1 MSFDGYHG
9 EEDNK
14 TEMELMGMQDADDC
28 WNEGL
33 YREWSHDL
41 HLHQHFSQSIR
52 PYKLQHLRFH
62 LC

>member
-1 MSFDGYHG
+1 MSFGGYHE
-9 EEDNK
+9 EEDDK
-14 TEMELMGMQDADDC
+14 TEIGTMRLQDADDC

-33 YREWSHDL
+33 DREWSYDL

-52 PYKLQHLRFH
+52 PYELQYLRFH